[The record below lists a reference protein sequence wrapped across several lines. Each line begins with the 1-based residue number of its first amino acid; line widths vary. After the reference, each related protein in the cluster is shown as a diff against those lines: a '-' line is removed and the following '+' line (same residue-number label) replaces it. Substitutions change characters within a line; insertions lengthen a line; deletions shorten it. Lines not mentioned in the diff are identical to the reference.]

1 MISEKRLNLIVAAL
15 LIAVPAGAYL
25 ADQPYVL
32 TLATRVVILGM
43 AGVGLNLVLGYGGLV
58 SFGHA
63 AYFGAGGYVAGILAH
78 HALNADPIM
87 EVPFVI
93 HGTAEMLIIWPV
105 AMMAGAVLALCIGFL
120 SLRTSGVYFI
130 MITLAFA
137 QMLYYFA
144 VSWPSY
150 GGEDGLPTYVRSGFP
165 GVSTMQPLPFFG
177 ICLALLFLVIWLT
190 SRIVESHFGMALQA
204 VRQNSGRAASVG
216 VEVFRTRL
224 TAFVISGAIAALA
237 GALFTELHR
246 FVSPAMFSWHTSGEI
261 MIFVILGG
269 VARLFGP
276 VVGAACFVLLEQVL
290 GGMTE
295 HWQFWLGVGLVIVVL
310 FAKGGIVG
318 LLVRAKAH
326 G

>member
-1 MISEKRLNLIVAAL
+1 MISEERLNLVLAVL
-15 LIAVPAGAYL
+15 LVAVPVGAFL
-25 ADQPYVL
+25 VDQPYIL

-43 AGVGLNLVLGYGGLV
+43 AGIGLNLVLGYGGLV

-78 HALNADPIM
+78 HALNADPII
-87 EVPFVI
+87 EFPFII
-93 HGTAEMLIIWPV
+93 HGTAEMLVIWPF
-105 AMMAGAVLALCIGFL
+105 AMLAGALLALCIGFL

-137 QMLYYFA
+137 QMLYYFS

-150 GGEDGLPTYVRSGFP
+150 GGEDGLPIYVRSSFP

-177 ICLALLFLVIWLT
+177 ICLTLLFLVIWLT
-190 SRIVESHFGMALQA
+190 SRVINSHFGMALQA
-204 VRQNSGRAASVG
+204 ARQNPGRAASVG

-237 GALFTELHR
+237 GALFTELYR
-246 FVSPAMFSWHTSGEI
+246 FVSPTMFNWHTSGEI
-261 MIFVILGG
+261 IVFVILGG
-269 VARLFGP
+269 VARLYGP
-276 VVGAACFVLLEQVL
+276 IVGAACFVLLEQVL

-295 HWQFWLGVGLVIVVL
+295 HWQFWLGMGLVIVVL
-310 FAKGGIVG
+310 FAKGGIIG
-318 LLVRAKAH
+318 LLVRKETRV
-326 G
+326 